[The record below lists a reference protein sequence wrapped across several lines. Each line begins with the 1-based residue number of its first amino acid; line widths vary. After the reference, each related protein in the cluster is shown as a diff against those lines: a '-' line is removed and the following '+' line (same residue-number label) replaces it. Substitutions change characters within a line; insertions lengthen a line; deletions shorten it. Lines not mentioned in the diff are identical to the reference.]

1 MAAIAILDD
10 YQNVALRMADW
21 SRLQKDN
28 RIVVFNERLPDVDA
42 AARALAEFDVIGIMR
57 ERTPFS
63 RALFEKLPKL
73 RLLVTTGKRNA
84 SIDMEAAKAH
94 NVTVCST
101 GGAGRATAELA
112 FALML
117 GLARHLREEFNAMRP
132 GGGWQTTLGFDL
144 EGKTLGILGL
154 GNLGAKV
161 GKIGAAFGMKIIAWS
176 ENLTDERARERGAE
190 RVDKDEL
197 FKRSDIVTIHSVLSP
212 RTRGLVGAREFALM
226 KPTALLINTSR
237 GPIVDEAALLA
248 ALQAEAH
255 RRLRRRHVRRG
266 APASR
271 PPAALRAPRAAHAA
285 PGLRDRGN
293 LPRLLRRHG
302 AGHRSLARRQA
313 DQCAELTL
321 LPDLHGQAALDRPS
335 KALCAFPWNRPWAW
349 AFCFRQRQRL
359 RRVAENVQERCHGQ
373 RH

>member
-21 SRLQKDN
+21 SRLQKDH
-28 RIVVFNERLPDVDA
+28 RVVVFTTRLPDVDA

-73 RLLVTTGKRNA
+73 RMLVTTGKRNA
-84 SIDMEAAKAH
+84 SIDMEAAKAR

-161 GKIGAAFGMKIIAWS
+161 GKIGTAFGMKIIAWS

-190 RVDKDEL
+190 RVSKDEL
-197 FKRSDIVTIHSVLSP
+197 FNRSDIVSIHSVLSP
-212 RTRGLVGAREFALM
+212 RSRGLVGAREFALM

-248 ALQAEAH
+248 ALREKNIAGFGADTFEVEPLPADH
-255 RRLRRRHVRRG
+255 PLR
-266 APASR
+266 SE
-271 PPAALRAPRAAHAA
+271 PRALLTPHL
-285 PGLRDRGN
+285 GYVTEETYRDFYSGMVQAIEAW
-293 LPRLLRRHG
+293 L
-302 AGHRSLARRQA
+302 AGK
-313 DQCAELTL
+313 
-321 LPDLHGQAALDRPS
+321 PI
-335 KALCAFPWNRPWAW
+335 
-349 AFCFRQRQRL
+349 
-359 RRVAENVQERCHGQ
+359 NVLS
-373 RH
+373 

>member
-28 RIVVFNERLPDVDA
+28 HIVVFTERLPDVDA

-84 SIDMEAAKAH
+84 SIDLEAAQAH

-190 RVDKDEL
+190 RVSKDEL
-197 FKRSDIVTIHSVLSP
+197 FNRSDIVTIHSVLSP
-212 RTRGLVGAREFALM
+212 RSRGLVGAREFALM

-237 GPIVDEAALLA
+237 GPIVDETALLA
-248 ALQAEAH
+248 ALRQKNIAGF
-255 RRLRRRHVRRG
+255 G
-266 APASR
+266 ADTFDVEPLPSDH
-271 PPAALRAPRAAHAA
+271 PLRAEPRALLTPHL
-285 PGLRDRGN
+285 GYVTEETYRDFYSGMVQAIEGW
-293 LPRLLRRHG
+293 L
-302 AGHRSLARRQA
+302 AGKPINV
-313 DQCAELTL
+313 LT
-321 LPDLHGQAALDRPS
+321 
-335 KALCAFPWNRPWAW
+335 
-349 AFCFRQRQRL
+349 
-359 RRVAENVQERCHGQ
+359 
-373 RH
+373 

>member
-21 SRLQKDN
+21 SRLQKDH
-28 RIVVFNERLPDVDA
+28 RVVVFTTRLPDVDA

-73 RLLVTTGKRNA
+73 RMLVTTGKRNA
-84 SIDMEAAKAH
+84 SIDMEAAKAR

-161 GKIGAAFGMKIIAWS
+161 GKIGTAFGMKIIAWS

-190 RVDKDEL
+190 RVSKDEL
-197 FKRSDIVTIHSVLSP
+197 FNRSDIVTIHSVLSP
-212 RTRGLVGAREFALM
+212 RSRGLVGAREFALM

-248 ALQAEAH
+248 ALREKNIAGFGADTFDVEPLPANH
-255 RRLRRRHVRRG
+255 PLR
-266 APASR
+266 SE
-271 PPAALRAPRAAHAA
+271 PRALLTPHL
-285 PGLRDRGN
+285 GYVTEETYRDFYSGMVQAIEAWV
-293 LPRLLRRHG
+293 
-302 AGHRSLARRQA
+302 AGK
-313 DQCAELTL
+313 
-321 LPDLHGQAALDRPS
+321 PI
-335 KALCAFPWNRPWAW
+335 
-349 AFCFRQRQRL
+349 
-359 RRVAENVQERCHGQ
+359 NVLS
-373 RH
+373 

>member
-28 RIVVFNERLPDVDA
+28 RIVVFTERLPDVDA
-42 AARALAEFDVIGIMR
+42 AARALAEFDVIGVMR

-73 RLLVTTGKRNA
+73 RMLVTTGKRNA
-84 SIDMEAAKAH
+84 SIDMEAAQAH

-117 GLARHLREEFNAMRP
+117 ELARHLREEFNAMRP

-176 ENLTDERARERGAE
+176 ENLTDERAREHGAE
-190 RVDKDEL
+190 RVSKDDL
-197 FKRSDIVTIHSVLSP
+197 FNRSDIVTIHSVLSP
-212 RTRGLVGAREFALM
+212 RSRGLVGAREFALM

-237 GPIVDEAALLA
+237 GPIVDETALLA
-248 ALQAEAH
+248 ALRQKNIAGF
-255 RRLRRRHVRRG
+255 G
-266 APASR
+266 ADTFDVEPL
-271 PPAALRAPRAAHAA
+271 PGDHPLRAEPRALLTPHL
-285 PGLRDRGN
+285 GYVTEETYRDFYG
-293 LPRLLRRHG
+293 G
-302 AGHRSLARRQA
+302 MVQAIEAWQAG
-313 DQCAELTL
+313 T
-321 LPDLHGQAALDRPS
+321 PI
-335 KALCAFPWNRPWAW
+335 
-349 AFCFRQRQRL
+349 
-359 RRVAENVQERCHGQ
+359 NVLS
-373 RH
+373 